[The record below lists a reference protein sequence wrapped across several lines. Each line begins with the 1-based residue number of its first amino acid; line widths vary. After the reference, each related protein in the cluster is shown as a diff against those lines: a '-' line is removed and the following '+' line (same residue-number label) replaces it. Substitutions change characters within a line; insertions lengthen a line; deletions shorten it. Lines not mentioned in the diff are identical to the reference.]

1 MRRIWK
7 PEMPQVKFG
16 KANHFEGWYFKMVDS
31 SEKNA
36 LAVIP
41 GVSFGAN
48 REDSHSFVQ
57 VLDARN
63 YQSHYYRFSVDQFSS
78 SSREFDIS
86 IGRNRFAMDGIAL
99 TLADRS
105 GSVHG
110 ELSFGNAIPWPV
122 RRLSPGAMG
131 PFRFVPRLQCLH
143 GILSF
148 DHEVQ
153 GSMTVDGRD
162 IDFSNGRGYI
172 EKDWGREFPSAWIW
186 MQSNHFEETGIS
198 FTSSIASIP
207 FGRGA
212 FTGLLAGLMFNDE
225 IYRFTTYTRAKIS
238 TPEVSDDRVAFKI
251 EDKRYLI
258 EVDAERAHGTS
269 LRSPVGGL
277 MTGRI
282 LESLDSS
289 IRLRFYRLTK
299 TTKELLFEGVGRN
312 AGLEVVGD
320 LEEIGAISVHSPG

>member
-16 KANHFEGWYFKMVDS
+16 KAHHFEGWYYKMVDS
-31 SEKNA
+31 AEQNA
-36 LAVIP
+36 LALIP

-48 REDSHSFVQ
+48 RDDSHTFVQ
-57 VLDARN
+57 VLDGRNAR
-63 YQSHYYRFSVDQFSS
+63 SHYYKFAVDEFSS
-78 SSREFDIS
+78 SSKDFEIAIGSNKFALEGIVIS
-86 IGRNRFAMDGIAL
+86 VEDDG
-99 TLADRS
+99 
-105 GSVHG
+105 GSVQG
-110 ELSFGNAIPWPV
+110 ELSFGNPIPWPV

-131 PFRFVPRLQCLH
+131 PFRFIPRMQCLH

-153 GSMTVDGRD
+153 GSLTIDGRE

-172 EKDWGREFPSAWIW
+172 EKDWGREFPSSWIW
-186 MQSNHFEETGIS
+186 MQSNHFDEKRVS
-198 FTSSIASIP
+198 FTASIASIP
-207 FGRGA
+207 FARGS
-212 FTGLLAGLMFNDE
+212 FTGLLAGLLFNGE
-225 IYRFTTYTRAKIS
+225 IYRFTTYTRAKLS
-238 TPEVSDDRVAFKI
+238 TPEVSDDRVAFTIKSS
-251 EDKRYLI
+251 RHLI
-258 EVDAERAHGTS
+258 EVDAERAHGAS

-289 IRLRFYRLTK
+289 IHLRFYDLKK

-320 LEEIGAISVHSPG
+320 LEELGAIEV